1 MIAAEFTV
9 PGKPQGKARARA
21 TVINGRARMYTPE
34 TTVAFEAA
42 VRDAG
47 TPHFEAPIAGPVRLR
62 IVAYFEMPRSWS
74 KRKREAMHGQFH
86 TQKPDSDN
94 VTKAI
99 KDSLNGVAWHD
110 DCQVADERTVK
121 RWSVYARTFVQIGVA
136 A

>member
-1 MIAAEFTV
+1 MIRAEFTV
-9 PGKPQGKARARA
+9 PGKPHGKGRARA
-21 TVINGRARMYTPE
+21 AVANGRARLYTPS

-47 TPHFEAPIAGPVRLR
+47 APHFTAPIAGPVRVR
-62 IVAYFEMPRSWS
+62 IVACFEMPKRWS
-74 KRKREAMHGQFH
+74 KRKREAMHGQLH
-86 TQKPDSDN
+86 TQKPDADN

-121 RWSVYARTFVQIGVA
+121 RWSRLAETFVQIEEAV
-136 A
+136 